1 MAESTTCPT
10 CHRTS
15 HHPMDVFFKWCSACN
30 LNYSEA
36 KYKDE
41 DRRRLAEIWWDHPG
55 WVLEQVM
62 AEFCRF

>member
-1 MAESTTCPT
+1 
-10 CHRTS
+10 
-15 HHPMDVFFKWCSACN
+15 MDVFFKWCSACN